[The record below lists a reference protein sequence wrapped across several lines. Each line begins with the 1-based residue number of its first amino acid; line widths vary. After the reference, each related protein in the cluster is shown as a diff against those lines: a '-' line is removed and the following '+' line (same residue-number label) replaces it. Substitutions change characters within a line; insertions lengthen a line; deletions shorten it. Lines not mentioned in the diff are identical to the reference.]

1 MSQEDLNLGGRSVFR
16 REVDGLDTWVS
27 VESISMSAVNASM
40 TDRCEVCLA
49 EVGEKWWLIVI
60 ENILELG
67 GGL

>member
-27 VESISMSAVNASM
+27 MESISMSAVNASM

-49 EVGEKWWLIVI
+49 EVGEKW
-60 ENILELG
+60 
-67 GGL
+67 